1 MSLYIVLD
9 PLITNQH
16 YKAHAVFFMAAMA
29 FSTTLINGTTARYVL
44 EGLGMVKMT
53 PQQLE
58 VLEYVLKVCCVLIT
72 GVCVAHRRGTNYC
85 MLCRHAVV
93 PKRAG
98 GHGRHHGLRCSGA
111 PHVTVQSNS
120 STCPE
125 GSWDGESYR
134 KVLACR

>member
-58 VLEYVLKVCCVLIT
+58 VLEYVLKVCTQCLFGTAFLHTATLQRDVL
-72 GVCVAHRRGTNYC
+72 VLC
-85 MLCRHAVV
+85 ML
-93 PKRAG
+93 
-98 GHGRHHGLRCSGA
+98 HGRAQHRTASKAGL
-111 PHVTVQSNS
+111 PTIM
-120 STCPE
+120 
-125 GSWDGESYR
+125 
-134 KVLACR
+134 